1 MKFVQKILSTAAIA
15 ALATI
20 AGCASAPHPEVDAGK
35 LRAIHTVTVIY
46 PGKTVYTASRVQ
58 MPLMLVGGNVLTAAM
73 TGAATRL
80 VNSTV
85 PKQDPHAF
93 DDMVTA
99 KIGDTQ
105 LNRRFTDGIEA
116 ALRSHG
122 YVVREV
128 DHLVPTLPTFSY
140 DEHLHWHAAGPE
152 YRDSDA
158 VLLIRVAP
166 SYDSSGPMSAYTR
179 LIDGEIVMFTG
190 NTHEAVF
197 RQRVHWMKTIDPYTY
212 HFVENIEADLPRAIN
227 GLDES
232 MMAQVGLFDQSLGDA
247 GR

>member
-1 MKFVQKILSTAAIA
+1 MSIAAIA
-15 ALATI
+15 ILTAI
-20 AGCASAPHPEVDAGK
+20 AGCASAPSPEVDAGK
-35 LRAIHTVTVIY
+35 LHAIHTVTVIY
-46 PGKTVYTASRVQ
+46 PGKAMYSAGRAQ
-58 MPLMLVGGNVLTAAM
+58 MPLMLVGGGVLGAAL
-73 TGAATRL
+73 TGAATGL
-80 VNSTV
+80 VNATV
-85 PKQDPHAF
+85 PRQDPHAF
-93 DDMVTA
+93 DDLVTE

-128 DHLVPTLPTFSY
+128 DHLAPTLPTFSH
-140 DEHLHWHAAGPE
+140 DEHFVWHADGPA

-179 LIDGEIVMFTG
+179 LIRGEIVMFTG
-190 NTHEAVF
+190 DTHEAVF
-197 RQRVHWMKTIDPYTY
+197 RQRIHWMKTIDPYTY
-212 HFVENIEADLPRAIN
+212 HFMENIEADLPHAIS

-232 MMAQVGLFDQSLGDA
+232 MMAQVGLFDESLGA
-247 GR
+247 VGH